1 MKLNGFNEYLRLK
14 KVPTD
19 KISSAIEIVNDLNTF
34 LNKKS
39 KSIESATYSDF
50 YDYSEFLIQKN
61 ANSVINFTGILRY
74 GYYSNNN
81 TLILVCMEILD
92 GSEMIKNFSLQLIN
106 EFGLD
111 LRDEIFQDL
120 DIPPLGIRPEEK
132 PEITKTLVNRLI
144 TKMGIKKS
152 EEFFRIGLRDKYIE
166 SYIPAREKY
175 LQSKNIDEFLKQRHN
190 KLITTLEKHE
200 EEGSLFFTQEIDK
213 NVLDYVRNNPVE
225 SGIRENNKIFVTKIP
240 YSAKNYFEQEDEKLK
255 RYYFCHNPWI
265 REALKTEEKPI
276 DPIFCNCSG
285 AYFKNYWDYV
295 LDESIKVDVLES
307 VIQGDIVCKFVI
319 NLPESLEESKYTNQL
334 MK

>member
-1 MKLNGFNEYLRLK
+1 MGLNGFNEYLRLK

-19 KISSAIEIVNDLNTF
+19 KIFSAIEIINDLNNF
-34 LNKKS
+34 LNKKT
-39 KSIESATYSDF
+39 KSIESATYNDF
-50 YDYSEFLIQKN
+50 YDYSAFMIQKN
-61 ANSVINFTGILRY
+61 ANSVINFTGLLRY

-81 TLILVCMEILD
+81 ILILMCMEILD
-92 GSEMIKNFSLQLIN
+92 GSEIILNFSSNLIN
-106 EFGLD
+106 EFGQD

-132 PEITKTLVNRLI
+132 PEITKTLVKRLI
-144 TKMGIKKS
+144 TKMGVKKS
-152 EEFFRIGLRDKYIE
+152 AEFFRIGLRDKYIE

-175 LQSKNIDEFLKQRHN
+175 LQSKNIDEFLQERHN

-200 EEGSLFFTQEIDK
+200 EEGTLFFTQEIDK

-225 SGIRENNKIFVTKIP
+225 SGIRKGSKIFVTKIP
-240 YSAKNYFEQEDEKLK
+240 YSAKNYFEEKDEKLK
-255 RYYFCHNPWI
+255 RFYFCHNPWI

-295 LDESIKVDVLES
+295 LDQPIKVDVLES
-307 VIQGDIVCKFVI
+307 VIQGDKVCKFAI
-319 NLPESLEESKYTNQL
+319 NLPKSYLHEK
-334 MK
+334 